1 MIVYTFTLFGMNSK
15 FIHLLPK
22 ARHHYHFFTTL
33 NNLQPKKSGHYQIH
47 ILIWNIWKERNI
59 IFNNNKLNIHRI
71 FHEDKIMWTELQMK
85 QTIDILLDPI
95 STQITLPIITS
106 LSPQLQSSSSVLEA
120 TTYQLLQT

>member
-1 MIVYTFTLFGMNSK
+1 
-15 FIHLLPK
+15 
-22 ARHHYHFFTTL
+22 
-33 NNLQPKKSGHYQIH
+33 
-47 ILIWNIWKERNI
+47 
-59 IFNNNKLNIHRI
+59 
-71 FHEDKIMWTELQMK
+71 MWTELQMK